1 MSKSVSPEV
10 LVNRVNDMYKA
21 GGFAS
26 KYASDILISTI
37 TIMVSLTVIT
47 YFIVDANMRSIKQ
60 NWVNERCKPLI
71 MPLAGFI
78 NPPDDVEA
86 SEYTSQNFNFCISEM
101 FSRVFNQA
109 IAVFYYMVNVTTN
122 VFKGIMETVHKLRLF
137 LVDLKNKFLKFIVE
151 TMYSI
156 INFVIPFINLL
167 VKMRDM
173 MNKLEGVFLSIIYM
187 LNGAYM
193 ALKSLFGSI
202 LILCIIIIVVLLV
215 IMIIMWVLV
224 AVFWSIAFLVPF
236 HPPILAAAIT
246 FTVTTLIIVILFSI
260 VAAFCG
266 MVFQTNSSVPK
277 VKNKKSQEKMNE
289 HGESVKSS
297 YS

>member
-1 MSKSVSPEV
+1 MSNSVSPKV

-21 GGFAS
+21 SGFTS
-26 KYASDILISTI
+26 KYASDILISTTTLI
-37 TIMVSLTVIT
+37 VWLTLVT
-47 YFIVDANMRSIKQ
+47 YFVADANMRNIKQ
-60 NWVNERCKPLI
+60 NWKTERCKPFV

-78 NPPDDVEA
+78 NAPDDTDA

-101 FSRVFNQA
+101 FSHVFNRV
-109 IAVFYYMVNVTTN
+109 ISVFYYMVSVTTN
-122 VFKGIMETVHKLRLF
+122 VFKSIIETVHKIRLF
-137 LVDLKNKFLKFIVE
+137 LVDLKNKFLIFIVE

-167 VKMRDM
+167 VKMKDLM
-173 MNKLEGVFLSIIYM
+173 SKLEGVFLSIIYM

-224 AVFWSIAFLVPF
+224 AVFWSVAFLVPF

-289 HGESVKSS
+289 HGETI
-297 YS
+297 

>member
-1 MSKSVSPEV
+1 MSNSVSPEV

-37 TIMVSLTVIT
+37 KIIACLTLVT
-47 YFIVDANMRSIKQ
+47 YFIADANMRSIKQ
-60 NWVNERCKPLI
+60 NWKTERCKPLV

-78 NPPDDVEA
+78 NAPDDTDA
-86 SEYTSQNFNFCISEM
+86 SEYTSQNFNFCISDM
-101 FSRVFNQA
+101 FSQVFNRV
-109 IAVFYYMVNVTTN
+109 ISVFYYMVSVTTN
-122 VFKGIMETVHKLRLF
+122 VFKGIIETVHKLRLF
-137 LVDLKNKFLKFIVE
+137 LVNLKNKVLNFIVE

-156 INFVIPFINLL
+156 INFVVPFINLL
-167 VKMRDM
+167 IKMRDM
-173 MNKLEGVFLSIIYM
+173 MNKIEGVFLSIIYM

-202 LILCIIIIVVLLV
+202 LVLCIIIIVVLLV

-224 AVFWSIAFLVPF
+224 AVFSAVAFLVPF
-236 HPPILAAAIT
+236 QPPVLAAAIT
-246 FTVTTLIIVILFSI
+246 FTVTTIIIVILFSI
-260 VAAFCG
+260 IAVFCS

-277 VKNKKSQEKMNE
+277 VKNKKSQQKMDE
-289 HGESVKSS
+289 HREDI
-297 YS
+297 